1 MSKPAF
7 REPFLFSCVIM
18 TRTDENNDGPLI
30 VGVFS
35 GCYPQIILVQL
46 INNRAQAVSIMTPI
60 LEMKISILDSN
71 TAYSKKFIVAFLRP
85 SSK

>member
-1 MSKPAF
+1 VSKPAF
-7 REPFLFSCVIM
+7 REPFLFSCIVI

-35 GCYPQIILVQL
+35 GCYILVEL
-46 INNRAQAVSIMTPI
+46 INNLVQAVSIVTCI
-60 LEMKISILDSN
+60 LEMKVSILDSN

-85 SSK
+85 PSK